1 MNNSNQH
8 ITLEI
13 LLKSLE
19 NDFDKVERARIF
31 QSLKDTEPTDD
42 ALIGAKML
50 LEEKV
55 HPEQL
60 IDRVTTPQGCTI
72 VGLNEMEHN
81 GFSSSLIK
89 GIKTSLKQIKG

>member
-8 ITLEI
+8 ITIEI

-50 LEEKV
+50 LEENRK
-55 HPEQL
+55 E
-60 IDRVTTPQGCTI
+60 GK
-72 VGLNEMEHN
+72 
-81 GFSSSLIK
+81 K
-89 GIKTSLKQIKG
+89 GNWA